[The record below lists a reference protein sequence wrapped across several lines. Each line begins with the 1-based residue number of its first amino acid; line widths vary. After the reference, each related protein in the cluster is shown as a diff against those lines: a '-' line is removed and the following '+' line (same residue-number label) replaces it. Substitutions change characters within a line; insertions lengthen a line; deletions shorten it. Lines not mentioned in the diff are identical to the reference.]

1 MGTICRHYRHLD
13 RCSIDRRAIT
23 SLHSPSSLPQLSSKL
38 CNCVKSIGVILH
50 TFTVTNDGMKAL
62 SRILTMLS
70 WGPVAVVVNDFVGTV
85 HWTMADDMQPAVEAN
100 RLCFIRRCRYLSTL
114 KHGEVLAL
122 VSPDGSHIVLR
133 RLIGLPGDY
142 VRPRNF
148 QVHQSPTSE
157 MRFVPPGF
165 VWVETDT
172 SSAATPSSVF
182 SDTSVPVAVI
192 CGRVTHTLPS
202 FQPVKVEPSD
212 RAFPSNNRQLYSP
225 PRPVSGR

>member
-1 MGTICRHYRHLD
+1 MIRHN
-13 RCSIDRRAIT
+13 
-23 SLHSPSSLPQLSSKL
+23 P
-38 CNCVKSIGVILH
+38 
-50 TFTVTNDGMKAL
+50 TVTNGGMKTL

-70 WGPVAVVVNDFVGTV
+70 WGPVAVVVSDFVGTL

-122 VSPDGSHIVLR
+122 VSPDGGHIVLR

-142 VRPRNF
+142 VRPRNI
-148 QVHQSPTSE
+148 QVHQSPTDG
-157 MRFVPPGF
+157 MHFVPPGF

-172 SSAATPSSVF
+172 SSTTTPSSVF

-192 CGRVTHTLPS
+192 RGRVTHTLPL
-202 FQPVKVEPSD
+202 FQSVKIEPSD